1 MESLITN
8 LNDLFLNWP
17 LIVYV
22 LGLNVLGKIIKHSPI
37 ENKYIPSILA
47 VVGGATCHFVVEKLP
62 VWSFFNTMTHVW
74 FGVFIGYGAVGIHQQ
89 LANLEVIKRI
99 PFLSKI
105 LSDENDSTPTR

>member
-1 MESLITN
+1 MESLLTN

-22 LGLNVLGKIIKHSPI
+22 LGLNVLGKIIKLSPI
-37 ENKYIPSILA
+37 DNKYIPSILA
-47 VVGGATCHFVVEKLP
+47 VVGGATCHFIVASLP
-62 VWSFFNTMTHVW
+62 VWSFFNTFTHIW

-89 LANLEVIKRI
+89 LASLEIIKRI

-105 LSDENDSTPTR
+105 LSDENDTTSVR